1 MLKKGANMNNPVIR
15 SRIVWLIGSVMS
27 MLLLTACGQQE
38 DTARKAAQ
46 VAASSAQ
53 RFSDFGQVTR
63 GGRLFQEYCASC
75 HGVDAQGAANWRQ
88 KGADGKYPAPPLNGT
103 GHAWHHPEK
112 VLLMTIRDG
121 TKRLGG
127 SMPAWGDKLSEQDMR
142 DIIAWFQAK
151 WPQEIHAEW
160 ARRNARAN

>member
-1 MLKKGANMNNPVIR
+1 MRRIGQVVI
-15 SRIVWLIGSVMS
+15 L
-27 MLLLTACGQQE
+27 LLLTACGQQE
-38 DTARKAAQ
+38 ETAKSESQLPANN
-46 VAASSAQ
+46 AQ
-53 RFSDFGQVTR
+53 RFADFNQVTR
-63 GGRLFQEYCASC
+63 GGRLFQEYCAGC
-75 HGVDAQGAANWRQ
+75 HGVDAEGAANWRQ

-121 TKRLGG
+121 TARLGG

-151 WPQEIHAEW
+151 WPEEIYAEW
-160 ARRNARAN
+160 ARRNAQAK

>member
-1 MLKKGANMNNPVIR
+1 
-15 SRIVWLIGSVMS
+15 
-27 MLLLTACGQQE
+27 MLLLAACGQKE
-38 DTARKAAQ
+38 EEAKSGSLGAMPKP
-46 VAASSAQ
+46 Q
-53 RFSDFGQVTR
+53 RFADFNQVTR

-75 HGVDAQGAANWRQ
+75 HGVDAQGAANWR
-88 KGADGKYPAPPLNGT
+88 KKSADGKYPAPPLDGT

-127 SMPAWGDKLSEQDMR
+127 SMPAWGDKLSDQDMR

-151 WPQEIHAEW
+151 WPEDIYTEW
-160 ARRNARAN
+160 ARRNARAK